1 MRKHDDSLV
10 VKTDYSMP
18 YSFEHITHFGSTS
31 GNTFE
36 KNLNNL
42 AIQVSILRIIHSYWK
57 STNYNISPNAE
68 AKIND

>member
-1 MRKHDDSLV
+1 MRKRDDQLV
-10 VKTDYSMP
+10 VKTDHSMP
-18 YSFEHITHFGSTS
+18 YSFDHITHFGSTS
-31 GNTFE
+31 GNAFE

-57 STNYNISPNAE
+57 STNYNISPNDE